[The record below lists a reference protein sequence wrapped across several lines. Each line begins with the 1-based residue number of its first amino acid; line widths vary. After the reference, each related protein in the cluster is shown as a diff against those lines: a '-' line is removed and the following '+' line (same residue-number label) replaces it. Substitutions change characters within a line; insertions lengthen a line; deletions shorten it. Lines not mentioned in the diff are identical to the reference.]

1 MVSWGWSQAEKETA
15 TPIPS
20 KKKVYYS
27 QAMNDSSRNCYLV
40 WTEGKYGVVADNLS
54 RVILFDIEEGI
65 VLKIWKGLEL
75 YSFLIE

>member
-1 MVSWGWSQAEKETA
+1 
-15 TPIPS
+15 
-20 KKKVYYS
+20 
-27 QAMNDSSRNCYLV
+27 MNDSSRNCYLV